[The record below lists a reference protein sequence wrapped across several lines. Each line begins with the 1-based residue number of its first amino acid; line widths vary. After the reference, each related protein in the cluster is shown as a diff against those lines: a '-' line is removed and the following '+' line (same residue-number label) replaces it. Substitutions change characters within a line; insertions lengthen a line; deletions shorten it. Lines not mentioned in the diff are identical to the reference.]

1 MSNKRLNIWLEN
13 EDIFRCPICTST
25 MKIDNLKSLI
35 CTNNHCFDI
44 SKYGYI
50 NMLLKTSKTKYDKQM
65 FISRRIIYDSGLFDP
80 LIEQISQLIIQN
92 TKHKNHPIKILDAGC
107 GEGYYLSRIKEKVLQ
122 EYPYDAVAVGIDISK
137 EAVLIAAK
145 KHIGNIWCVADL
157 ANCPFASEQFDI
169 ILNILSP
176 SNYSEFQRVLAHDG
190 IIIKVIPNSNYLQEL
205 RTIFYEKTAK
215 ENYSNDDTKELF
227 EKNLELLDIKHIN
240 YNMPVDN
247 ENLEHLI
254 YMTPL
259 SWGTTQKNIE
269 KVLKSNIDTIT
280 IDLAILTGKIKK

>member
-1 MSNKRLNIWLEN
+1 MSKKPLNICLEN
-13 EDIFRCPICTST
+13 EDVFRCPICTGT
-25 MKIDNLKSLI
+25 MKMDNLKSLI
-35 CTNNHCFDI
+35 CINNHCFDL

-65 FISRRIIYDSGLFDP
+65 FISRRTIYKSGFFDP
-80 LIEQISQLIIQN
+80 LIEEISQLIIQN
-92 TKHKNHPIKILDAGC
+92 TKDKNQPIKILDAGC
-107 GEGYYLSRIKEKVLQ
+107 GEGYHLSSIKEKVLQ
-122 EYPYDAVAVGIDISK
+122 DSPQDVVAVGIDISK
-137 EAVLIAAK
+137 EAVIIAAK
-145 KHIGNIWCVADL
+145 EYRGNIWCVADL

-176 SNYSEFQRVLAHDG
+176 SNYSEFQRMLADDG

-215 ENYSNDDTKELF
+215 EYYSNDDTRELF
-227 EKNLELLDIKHIN
+227 EKNLDLLDIRSVH
-240 YNMPVDN
+240 YNVPIDY
-247 ENLEHLI
+247 EKLKHLI

-259 SWGTTQKNIE
+259 SWGTNQKNIE

-280 IDLAILTGKIKK
+280 IDLAVLIGKKKM